1 MISYLM
7 LGNEFFQKST
17 EYEDLTIIINE
28 LKKNSEIIYSY
39 PTGAIVEIIHEYS
52 KILSKDRKFLN
63 YEGVTFLVLWLKKI
77 NIEKLLHI
85 NLGKQ
90 EYLDDFIQ
98 IEDNKYM
105 KALPRGLVCHFMAGN
120 VPTLPIFY
128 LIQSLLCKNIN
139 LIRVPIDNINIV
151 AELLKPLKDITINF
165 EGTCYSGLALLKCT
179 SLINFPSKNIEL
191 NTEMSIAADVR
202 VICGG
207 DEAVNTLAI
216 LTKKTTCKDIIFGP
230 KYSFAVFEKSAMESA
245 NFSQT
250 LDAFVSDIISFDQKA
265 CSSPQVLFI
274 EKSNLSIKEVALELS
289 KSINKISKRYPKNK
303 IDEATAAKIINKRG
317 EYLLSLEKDI
327 ICGIGL
333 DYTILIDKET
343 NLEEPV
349 QCRTIF
355 LKEIGNILDV
365 CKLITPRIQTIGIAS
380 QDKNKIMDFANKVSL
395 KGVDRLVKVGF
406 MNLYDSPWDGML
418 FMSEI
423 VKWTTLNLN

>member
-1 MISYLM
+1 MISCFM
-7 LGNEFFQKST
+7 LGNNFFQKAKKF
-17 EYEDLTIIINE
+17 EDLNIIINE
-28 LKKNSEIIYSY
+28 LNKNREEIYSY
-39 PTGAIVEIIHEYS
+39 PIGAIVEIIHEYS

-63 YEGVTFLVLWLKKI
+63 YEGVPFLVLWLKKI
-77 NIEKLLHI
+77 NIEKILRL

-105 KALPRGLVCHFMAGN
+105 KAQPRGLVCHFMAGN

-128 LIQSLLCKNIN
+128 LIQALLCKNVN

-151 AELLKPLKDITINF
+151 VELLKPLKDITINF
-165 EGTCYSGLALLKCT
+165 EGEFYSGLALLEST
-179 SLINFPSKNIEL
+179 SVINFPSKDIEL
-191 NTEMSIAADVR
+191 NTQMSLAADVR

-207 DEAVNTLAI
+207 DEAVNTLAV
-216 LTKKTTCKDIIFGP
+216 LPKKTTCKDIIFGP
-230 KYSFAVFEKSAMESA
+230 KYSFAVFEKSAMESP

-250 LDAFVSDIISFDQKA
+250 LDDFVSDIISFDQKA

-274 EKSNLSIKEVALELS
+274 EKSNLSIKEVALKLS
-289 KSINKISKRYPKNK
+289 KAIDKISKRYAKNK
-303 IDEATAAKIINKRG
+303 IDEVTAAKIINKRG

-333 DYTILIDKET
+333 QYTILIDNEA
-343 NLEEPV
+343 NLEEPM
-349 QCRTIF
+349 QNRTIY
-355 LKEIGNILDV
+355 LKEIDDILDV

-380 QDKNKIMDFANKVSL
+380 QDNNKIMDFANKVSL
-395 KGVDRLVKVGF
+395 KGVDRIVKVGF
-406 MNLYDSPWDGML
+406 MNIYDSPWDGIL
-418 FMSEI
+418 FMSEL